1 MATKDKAQYS
11 RKWRIQ
17 RRQNRRFEIFGME
30 YLLVKYPAI
39 HTEIGLFYDKLN
51 NKYPRKNNLTK
62 TYEFKAW
69 KTDQEMTTT
78 TPTDGQ
84 GQGTSTTITTTTSA
98 LGQGQGTS
106 TTTTTTTS
114 AVGQGQ
120 GTSTTITT
128 TTSAVGQ
135 GQGTSTTTTA
145 VIAEGQATGH
155 DLDIE
160 GSSSL
165 YDLGVEDPPM
175 CDLDIDSMDN
185 IITDIIAEIN
195 QDPELRSIM
204 DNFSY

>member
-1 MATKDKAQYS
+1 MATKDKAKYS
-11 RKWRIQ
+11 RKWRMD

-39 HTEIGLFYDKLN
+39 HAEIGLFYGKVN
-51 NKYPRKNNLTK
+51 NKYPNKNNLTK
-62 TYEFKAW
+62 TYEFKVW
-69 KTDQEMTTT
+69 KTDLEMATT
-78 TPTDGQ
+78 TPTG
-84 GQGTSTTITTTTSA
+84 
-98 LGQGQGTS
+98 GQGQGTS

-120 GTSTTITT
+120 GTSTTTT
-128 TTSAVGQ
+128 TPAVGQ

-175 CDLDIDSMDN
+175 YDLDIDSMDN
-185 IITDIIAEIN
+185 IITDIIAEMN
-195 QDPELRSIM
+195 QDDELRSIM

>member
-1 MATKDKAQYS
+1 MATKDKAKYS
-11 RKWRIQ
+11 RKWRMD

-39 HTEIGLFYDKLN
+39 HAEIGLFYGKVN
-51 NKYPRKNNLTK
+51 NKYPNKNNLTK
-62 TYEFKAW
+62 TYEFKVW
-69 KTDQEMTTT
+69 KTDLEMATT
-78 TPTDGQ
+78 TPTG
-84 GQGTSTTITTTTSA
+84 
-98 LGQGQGTS
+98 GQGQGTS

-120 GTSTTITT
+120 GTSTTTTTPAVGQGQGTSTT
-128 TTSAVGQ
+128 TTTPAVGQ

-175 CDLDIDSMDN
+175 YDLDIDSIDN
-185 IITDIIAEIN
+185 IITDIIAEMN
-195 QDPELRSIM
+195 QDDELRSIM